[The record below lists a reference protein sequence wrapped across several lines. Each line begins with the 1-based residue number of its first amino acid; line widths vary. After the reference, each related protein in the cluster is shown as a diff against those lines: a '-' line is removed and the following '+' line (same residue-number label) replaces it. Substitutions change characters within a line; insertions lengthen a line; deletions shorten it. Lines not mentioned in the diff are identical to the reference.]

1 MVAYYHDNTL
11 LHESEILQIM
21 ENQLLHTPDGVRDIY
36 NGECKKKLYL
46 QDKLHRTL
54 LKYGYHDI
62 MTPTFEFFNIF
73 GSDVGTT
80 PSKDL
85 YKFFD
90 KEGNTLVLRPDFT
103 PSIARSAAKYY
114 IEDDMPVKLCYLG
127 NTFIN
132 SSDYQGRLK
141 ESTQC
146 GAELIGDGSI
156 SADAEILSMTV
167 ESMLESGL
175 KNFQISVG
183 HSQFF
188 YGLTKAAGLSGEQE
202 ENLRELIANKN
213 FFGVEEFVDSLSM
226 NDKLRK
232 LFGLLDNFDL
242 QDEQLMEASKLAK
255 GYDEILSSIDT
266 LLKLRE
272 YLKAYGIE
280 KYISYELGL
289 ISDYTYYTGII
300 FQGYTYGT
308 GEPIV
313 KGGRYD
319 KLLSHFGKD
328 AAAIGFAIVV
338 DQLMAALSR
347 QDIDVPVIENSSLIV
362 FEEAAYHAAIKRSME
377 LRRDGVN
384 TQMVLKDKN
393 KTKEDYASFAVYNRI
408 YRVEFI
414 EEYKLSDDRYLT
426 FALGMGRLAKKT
438 LQLFEQ
444 IGITC
449 EEMKDPD
456 TRKLIFVN
464 EELKLRFFL
473 AKGPD
478 VPTYVE
484 YGAADIGVVGKD
496 TILEEGRNIYE
507 VLDLGFGK
515 CRMCICGPE
524 SARELL
530 QHHEQI
536 RVATKYPHIAKD
548 YFYNK
553 KHQTVE
559 IIKLNGSIELAPI
572 VGLSEVICDIVETGT
587 TLKENG
593 LTVLEE
599 VCPLSARV
607 VVNQVSM
614 KMDNE
619 RITKLISDLKTVIK

>member
-1 MVAYYHDNTL
+1 M
-11 LHESEILQIM
+11 
-21 ENQLLHTPDGVRDIY
+21 
-36 NGECKKKLYL
+36 
-46 QDKLHRTL
+46 
-54 LKYGYHDI
+54 
-62 MTPTFEFFNIF
+62 
-73 GSDVGTT
+73 
-80 PSKDL
+80 
-85 YKFFD
+85 
-90 KEGNTLVLRPDFT
+90 
-103 PSIARSAAKYY
+103 
-114 IEDDMPVKLCYLG
+114 
-127 NTFIN
+127 
-132 SSDYQGRLK
+132 
-141 ESTQC
+141 
-146 GAELIGDGSI
+146 
-156 SADAEILSMTV
+156 
-167 ESMLESGL
+167 
-175 KNFQISVG
+175 
-183 HSQFF
+183 
-188 YGLTKAAGLSGEQE
+188 
-202 ENLRELIANKN
+202 
-213 FFGVEEFVDSLSM
+213 
-226 NDKLRK
+226 
-232 LFGLLDNFDL
+232 
-242 QDEQLMEASKLAK
+242 
-255 GYDEILSSIDT
+255 
-266 LLKLRE
+266 
-272 YLKAYGIE
+272 
-280 KYISYELGL
+280 
-289 ISDYTYYTGII
+289 
-300 FQGYTYGT
+300 
-308 GEPIV
+308 
-313 KGGRYD
+313 
-319 KLLSHFGKD
+319 
-328 AAAIGFAIVV
+328 
-338 DQLMAALSR
+338 
-347 QDIDVPVIENSSLIV
+347 
-362 FEEAAYHAAIKRSME
+362 
-377 LRRDGVN
+377 
-384 TQMVLKDKN
+384 
-393 KTKEDYASFAVYNRI
+393 
-408 YRVEFI
+408 
-414 EEYKLSDDRYLT
+414 SDDRYLT
-426 FALGMGRLAKKT
+426 FALGKGRLAKKT

-536 RVATKYPHIAKD
+536 RVATKYPVIAKD